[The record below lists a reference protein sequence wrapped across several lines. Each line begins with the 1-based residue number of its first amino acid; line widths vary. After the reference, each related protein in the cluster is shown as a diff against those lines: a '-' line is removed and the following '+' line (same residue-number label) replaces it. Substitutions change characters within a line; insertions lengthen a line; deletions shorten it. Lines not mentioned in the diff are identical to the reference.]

1 MAFGTELTS
10 STSKRTDCLPT
21 ANGSSV
27 STRVMATLAVA
38 LEGLSETLLV
48 ATFRLSGKP
57 VALA

>member
-21 ANGSSV
+21 ADGSSV

-48 ATFRLSGKP
+48 ATFRLQ
-57 VALA
+57 